1 MFDTV
6 AAPIMQR
13 SKGAAFVGLDLRAGR
28 VRLRDLQQ
36 SGSAKAFLPRVAGA
50 APEVVFL
57 NTSGGLTGGDSLSYR
72 LEIGAGC
79 RVTGTTQTA
88 ERGYASTGAVAQ
100 VRVSAQVGAGGRL
113 DWLPQ
118 ETLLYEH
125 AHINRETVIDLAG
138 DAACVVVETIVLGRH
153 AMGERPLQA
162 RLTDHRMVRRD
173 GRAVWA
179 ETLRIDADVLAEAGN
194 PAILGGARAFA
205 VLALVAPGAADAV
218 GAVRAVLDEAGCE
231 AAASGWDGKC
241 IIRIL
246 AQDGW
251 PLRRQIA
258 RVLAVLRGVPLPRVW
273 QMQGVGL

>member
-1 MFDTV
+1 MLDANAT
-6 AAPIMQR
+6 PILQR
-13 SKGAAFVGLDLRAGR
+13 SKGVAFVALDMRAGR
-28 VRLRDLQQ
+28 VRLMDLQQ
-36 SGSAKAFLPRVAGA
+36 SGSAKAFLPRVAGD

-57 NTSGGLTGGDSLSYR
+57 NTSGGLTGGDSLAYR
-72 LEIGAGC
+72 LNVGAGC

-88 ERGYASTGAVAQ
+88 ERGYASTGAEARVQ
-100 VRVSAQVGAGGRL
+100 VSAMVGAGGRL

-125 AHINRETVIDLAG
+125 AHVNRDTVIDLVG
-138 DAACVVVETIVLGRH
+138 DAACVVVETIILGRH
-153 AMGERPLQA
+153 AMGERPCQA

-179 ETLRIDADVLAEAGN
+179 ETLRIDADVLAQAGN
-194 PAILGGARAFA
+194 AAILGGARAFA
-205 VLALVAPGAADAV
+205 VLALVASGAADAV
-218 GAVRAVLDEAGCE
+218 GPVRAVLDEVGCE

-241 IIRIL
+241 VIRIL

-258 RVLAVLRGVPLPRVW
+258 RVLAVLRDGPLPRVW
-273 QMQGVGL
+273 QMQGVGA